1 VNVLVTGASGFVGRH
16 VLEQLLATGHRVIA
30 LARRGANF
38 PVEVEVALGDV
49 VSGEGLAAASA
60 SVEAVI
66 HLVGIIRETR
76 GQSFEQVHTEGT
88 RNVVSAAREAGVK
101 RYLQM
106 SALGAAKG
114 TGSRYFETKA
124 RAEEIVKA
132 SGLDWTIF
140 RPSLIFGRGDEFF
153 GLVMKGL
160 VSAPLIPQI
169 GDGRFPFRPIYVG
182 DVASAFEQAL
192 SRPATIGRSFDLV
205 GPAEYTFRELLLL
218 VRETLGSRRPILPVP
233 LWAMKLAVPLLQLLP
248 NPPITRDQFAM
259 LLQGNTADPGLMQQH
274 FDLPLEALP
283 EHLPAILGLRR

>member
-1 VNVLVTGASGFVGRH
+1 LIE
-16 VLEQLLATGHRVIA
+16 LLLAKGHRVMV
-30 LARRGANF
+30 LSRRRANF

-60 SVEAVI
+60 SAEAVI

-76 GQSFEQVHTEGT
+76 GQSFEQVHAEGT

-153 GLVMKGL
+153 GLVLKGL

-169 GDGRFPFRPIYVG
+169 GDGRFLFRPIYVG
-182 DVASAFEQAL
+182 DVASAFEQSL

-205 GPAEYTFRELLLL
+205 GPTEYTFRELLLL
-218 VRETLGSRRPILPVP
+218 VRDALGSRNPILPVP
-233 LWAMKLAVPLLQLLP
+233 LWAMKLAVPLLQILP

-259 LLQGNTADPGLMQQH
+259 LLRGNTGDPALMQQH
-274 FDLPLEALP
+274 FDLRLEALP

>member
-1 VNVLVTGASGFVGRH
+1 MNVLVTGASGFVGRRL
-16 VLEQLLATGHRVIA
+16 LEQLLAKGHRVMA
-30 LARRGANF
+30 LSRRRANF

-60 SVEAVI
+60 SAEAVI

-76 GQSFEQVHTEGT
+76 GQGFEQAHTEGT

-153 GLVMKGL
+153 GLVLKGL

-169 GDGRFPFRPIYVG
+169 GDGRFPIRPIYVG
-182 DVASAFEQAL
+182 DVAGAFEQAL

-205 GPAEYTFRELLLL
+205 GPTEYSFRELLLL
-218 VRETLGSRRPILPVP
+218 VREALGSRNPILPVP
-233 LWAMKLAVPLLQLLP
+233 LWAMKLAVPLLQILP
-248 NPPITRDQFAM
+248 HPPITRDQFAM
-259 LLQGNTADPGLMQQH
+259 LLRGNTGDPALMQQH